1 MAGTEK
7 ELILLG
13 LFLIVAVN
21 EDSAVV
27 SGAILSY
34 KHRRHLHPL
43 SELKTCSTRV
53 TNPVNYGVYETAS
66 FLHLTI
72 TISIRFSE
80 LAPWQSN
87 PLAIERIEHDVARRI
102 RPRL

>member
-1 MAGTEK
+1 MLSQRK
-7 ELILLG
+7 Y
-13 LFLIVAVN
+13 
-21 EDSAVV
+21 
-27 SGAILSY
+27 SGQLTLSLPGQRCRCR
-34 KHRRHLHPL
+34 KKIAWRHLHPL

-53 TNPVNYGVYETAS
+53 TNPVNYGIYETAS

-72 TISIRFSE
+72 TICIRFSE